1 MFLVDDIIFTRTL
14 SAVALIEELDHDS
27 DLLAVCLRL
36 GLTTGFVLRWDLI
49 DWLIDAIEFLFIA
62 GGAITG
68 VVGLIKL
75 MSGRGREATS
85 V

>member
-1 MFLVDDIIFTRTL
+1 MEKVGAGGLILVAIIM
-14 SAVALIEELDHDS
+14 
-27 DLLAVCLRL
+27 LA
-36 GLTTGFVLRWDLI
+36 TGFVLRWDLI
-49 DWLIDAIEFLFIA
+49 DWLIDAIGFLFIA

>member
-1 MFLVDDIIFTRTL
+1 MEKVGAGGLILV
-14 SAVALIEELDHDS
+14 AVVMLI
-27 DLLAVCLRL
+27 
-36 GLTTGFVLRWDLI
+36 TGFVLRWDLI
-49 DWLIDAIEFLFIA
+49 DWLIDAIGFLFIV

-75 MSGRGREATS
+75 MGGRGRETTS

>member
-1 MFLVDDIIFTRTL
+1 MEKVGAGGLILVAIIM
-14 SAVALIEELDHDS
+14 
-27 DLLAVCLRL
+27 LA
-36 GLTTGFVLRWDLI
+36 TGFVLRWDLI
-49 DWLIDAIEFLFIA
+49 DWLIDAIGFLFIA

-75 MSGRGREATS
+75 MRGREATS

>member
-1 MFLVDDIIFTRTL
+1 MEKIGAGGLIL
-14 SAVALIEELDHDS
+14 VALAML
-27 DLLAVCLRL
+27 VT
-36 GLTTGFVLRWDLI
+36 GLVLRWDLI
-49 DWLIDAIEFLFIA
+49 DWLIDAIGFLFIA

-75 MSGRGREATS
+75 MGGRGREATS

>member
-1 MFLVDDIIFTRTL
+1 MEKVGAGGLILVAI
-14 SAVALIEELDHDS
+14 VM
-27 DLLAVCLRL
+27 
-36 GLTTGFVLRWDLI
+36 LTTGFVLRWDLI
-49 DWLIDAIEFLFIA
+49 DWLIDAVGFLFIA

-75 MSGRGREATS
+75 MGGRGREATS

>member
-1 MFLVDDIIFTRTL
+1 M
-14 SAVALIEELDHDS
+14 
-27 DLLAVCLRL
+27 LA
-36 GLTTGFVLRWDLI
+36 TGFVLRWDLI
-49 DWLIDAIEFLFIA
+49 DWLIDAIGFLFIA

-75 MSGRGREATS
+75 MRGREATS